1 MWDQSVILKHLYL
14 RILNKSLLEFN
25 YSKKA
30 DFLANLSVENG
41 DNVHSGNL
49 QQYNFQ
55 NAWKQATLLLLYF
68 SRKGN

>member
-30 DFLANLSVENG
+30 DFRANLLVENG
-41 DNVHSGNL
+41 DNVPSGNL

-68 SRKGN
+68 SRKSN